1 MRFDDADVLSLSE
14 AAKALPGKISTSTI
28 WRWATSGQRGI
39 RLDSLRIGGR
49 LYTSRR
55 ALQSFC
61 EAVSQRVVVEK
72 PHYRDANAEAELAE
86 LRRRG
91 FSV

>member
-1 MRFDDADVLSLSE
+1 MRFDEPDILSLAE
-14 AAKALPGKISTSTI
+14 AAKALPGKVAVSTV
-28 WRWATSGQRGI
+28 WRWATTGQRGV

-49 LYTSRR
+49 IYTSRR

-61 EAVSQRVVVEK
+61 EAVSDRAVVEK
-72 PHYRDANAEAELAE
+72 PHFRDTNAEAELAE

-91 FSV
+91 FRV